1 MHELKSIAV
10 YPDNIAAN
18 LDRKKL
24 EDAGI
29 NAEVFN
35 HHDAGLSNATL
46 MVNATDEERATIFLN
61 SYKPEKPTPKKI
73 SANAIRCPECNSKK
87 ITRKPGFWSRFSDY
101 MMFDVLAFFINSK
114 KDKHTCHDC
123 GHCWR
128 IWFNR

>member
-46 MVNATDEERATIFLN
+46 MVNATDEERATIFLI
-61 SYKPEKPTPKKI
+61 SYKPERPTP
-73 SANAIRCPECNSKK
+73 
-87 ITRKPGFWSRFSDY
+87 
-101 MMFDVLAFFINSK
+101 
-114 KDKHTCHDC
+114 
-123 GHCWR
+123 
-128 IWFNR
+128 